1 MFINIMNKLSIYIA
15 ADSVVDYLGEYIKRI
30 SKSHIEYEIG
40 PYNQVNQIL
49 LSEAKSQSIFLW
61 TAPDVQIPSFGK
73 LLSFEPVKF
82 DSILTEVE
90 QFASQINI
98 ACREYEQVFMLSWI
112 IPEEFSIPLSL
123 STKSKEGP
131 SDVLA
136 RMNIYLSDLLKENNN
151 FHLIDQSILSSRF
164 TNNIHD
170 PRLYAM
176 ARIRYSLNYIKYIA
190 EKVTPIIKASVVA
203 SKKLIICD
211 LDNTLWSGIIGD
223 DGLEGIK
230 IGSNNPLGEAH
241 LQLQKA
247 LKALKN
253 RGILLAISSKNNFN
267 VALEAIEKHPNMLLR
282 KEDFVAKKINW
293 NDKAANILEILND
306 LNLHASSAVFLDDNP
321 TERDRVKKA
330 IPDIFVPE
338 LPQDVADW
346 SGILNSLDCFE
357 TLSTS
362 NEDKE
367 RSKSYIDE
375 SKRRESSK
383 LFGNIEDWLKSLELV
398 LKVEKLNKYNLQRST
413 QLLNKTNQFN
423 LSTRR
428 ISENELSKWSENI
441 QRFCLTFSVSDRYG
455 DSGLTAFV
463 SIEEN
468 ESNFKII
475 DFVMSCRVMGKGIE
489 DAIVSQIIKKY
500 EQKDIYMEIIPS
512 DKNAPMEE
520 FCKKVSPNGKINK
533 EICCPNHI
541 KIFEI

>member
-1 MFINIMNKLSIYIA
+1 MFSDVMNKLSIYIA
-15 ADSVVDYLGEYIKRI
+15 ADSVVDYLGEYIKRS
-30 SKSHIEYEIG
+30 SKSQIEYEIG

-49 LSEAKSQSIFLW
+49 LSKAKSQSIFLW

-73 LLSFEPVKF
+73 LLSFEPITL
-82 DSILTEVE
+82 DSILKEVE
-90 QFASQINI
+90 QFASQINN

-211 LDNTLWSGIIGD
+211 LDNTLWSGIVGD

-293 NDKAANILEILND
+293 NDKAVNILEILSD

-330 IPDIFVPE
+330 IPEILVPE
-338 LPQDVADW
+338 LPQDVAEW
-346 SGILNSLDCFE
+346 AGILNSLDCFE

-362 NEDKE
+362 HEDKE

-375 SKRRESSK
+375 RKRINSSK
-383 LFGNIEDWLKSLELV
+383 LFGNIKDWLNSLELV
-398 LKVEKLNKYNLQRST
+398 LKVEQLNKYNLQRST

-423 LSTRR
+423 LTTRR
-428 ISENELSKWSENI
+428 MSENELLKWSENS

-455 DSGLTAFV
+455 ESGLTAFV
-463 SIEEN
+463 SIERN
-468 ESNFKII
+468 LSKAKII

-489 DAIVSQIIKKY
+489 DAIISQIIKNY
-500 EQKDIYMEIIPS
+500 EKINLYMETIPS
-512 DKNAPMEE
+512 DRNSPMQE
-520 FCKKVSPNGKINK
+520 FCKKVAPNGIINK
-533 EICCPNHI
+533 EIICPKHI
-541 KIFEI
+541 KIIEI